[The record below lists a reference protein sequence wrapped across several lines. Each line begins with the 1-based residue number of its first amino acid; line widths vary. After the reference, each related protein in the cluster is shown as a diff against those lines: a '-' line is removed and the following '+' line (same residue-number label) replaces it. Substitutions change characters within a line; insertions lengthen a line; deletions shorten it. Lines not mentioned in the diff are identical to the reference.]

1 MARTPFIA
9 GNWKMH
15 KTVEEAEDYIQGLLP
30 RVYSADGVDV
40 AICVPFT
47 ALQAMVDS
55 TRGSR
60 VEVFAQNMHEA
71 DHGAFTGEVSAPML
85 TEIDVHGVVLG
96 HSERRQHFNET
107 DKALSQKMV
116 TAFEHGLKPIL
127 CVGETEEERERGD
140 TERKLRHQVQ
150 EGLERLTAEQIAE
163 VTVAYEPIWA
173 IGTGKVATPEQAQDA
188 IAFVRALIGDKAP
201 SAAPLARVLYG
212 GSVDARQRARAAR
225 AARRRRRARR
235 RRLAGARV
243 VRAHRRCRG
252 AGRRGVLVAASWR
265 PRPRSASSSSTAGGW
280 RRPVRATPSRSPTRR
295 SSTRSGSAT
304 RTRR

>member
-1 MARTPFIA
+1 VARTPFIA

-15 KTVEEAEDYIQGLLP
+15 KTVQEAEDYIQGLLP

-71 DHGAFTGEVSAPML
+71 EKGAFTGEVSAPML
-85 TEIDVHGVVLG
+85 TEIDAHGVVLG
-96 HSERRQHFNET
+96 HSERREHFNET
-107 DKALSQKMV
+107 DKALAQKMA

-127 CVGETEEERERGD
+127 CVGESEEERERGD

-150 EGLERLTAEQIAE
+150 EGLERLTAEQIAD

-188 IAFVRALIGDKAP
+188 IAFIRALIGDKAP
-201 SAAPLARVLYG
+201 SAAPRARVLYG
-212 GSVDARQRARAAR
+212 GSVSPDSASELLALPDVDGALVGGASLEPESFARIVDAAVQ
-225 AARRRRRARR
+225 
-235 RRLAGARV
+235 
-243 VRAHRRCRG
+243 
-252 AGRRGVLVAASWR
+252 VAA
-265 PRPRSASSSSTAGGW
+265 AS
-280 RRPVRATPSRSPTRR
+280 
-295 SSTRSGSAT
+295 
-304 RTRR
+304 